1 MPRRKTQF
9 VQGHYYH
16 IYNRGAGRQSIF
28 LKTENYRF
36 VLQLVQCY
44 LKPLQLSLLAYCFLP
59 NHYHWLVRQDG
70 EAKAGLLPQR
80 VFNAYS
86 KAFNNANNR
95 SGTLFEDRF
104 EAIHVETDAYLRHLA
119 RYIHANPVRHGI
131 ADSVDLWPY
140 SNYHEWIG
148 TRNGTLFDKEFVT
161 AHFPIDGAYEA
172 YVASYLSGDAQ
183 MPSGLQTYLDE
194 LESDT

>member
-1 MPRRKTQF
+1 MPRRKVKF
-9 VQGHYYH
+9 VQGEHYH

-28 LKTENYRF
+28 LNAENYRF
-36 VLQLVQCY
+36 VLQLVNKY
-44 LKPLQLSLLAYCFLP
+44 LTPLRVSLLAYCFLP

-86 KAFNNANNR
+86 KAFNNVNNR

-104 EAIHVETDAYLRHLA
+104 QAIHVGSDEYLRHLA

-148 TRNGTLFDKEFVT
+148 TRDGNLVNKEFVN
-161 AHFPIDGAYEA
+161 AHFPIDGSYKA
-172 YVASYLSGDAQ
+172 YVASYLTGQAQ
-183 MPSGLQTYLDE
+183 MPSGLQDYLDE
-194 LESDT
+194 LESDD